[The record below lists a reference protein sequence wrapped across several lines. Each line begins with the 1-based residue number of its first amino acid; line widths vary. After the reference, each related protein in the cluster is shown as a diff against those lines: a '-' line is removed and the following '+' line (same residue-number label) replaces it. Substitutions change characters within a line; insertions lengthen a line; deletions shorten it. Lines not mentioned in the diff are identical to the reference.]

1 MRLCFLKMSDREKD
15 FLHEEHSWQLL
26 DPFVVED
33 VEDVVVVGFARAAGG
48 VKGLRNVA
56 AI

>member
-1 MRLCFLKMSDREKD
+1 MSDREKD